1 MHQLYDYV
9 QSFTWTTSTST
20 YRHIGGLNI
29 RYVGYP
35 KQMTTDGGEYTLIAG
50 ERTRGDMA

>member
-20 YRHIGGLNI
+20 YGHIGGLNI

-35 KQMTTDGGEYTLIAG
+35 KQMTTDGGEYTPIAG